1 MSPEGK
7 LSADPLPIPLPLVT
21 AGVAALVAALL
32 ACADTALT
40 SLSAARLGALAKETH
55 PRLQGP
61 LSKALSRRDRIQAR
75 YLLGRVLSLALTLGS
90 FATWLL
96 ARSWPTSWRLGC
108 GAAAILLL
116 ALVVDLAAS
125 AGRRHAD
132 WIVPYAVWLLRPL
145 ELLLA
150 PLAMLTHLGALGLGR
165 VPTRDGHRVTET
177 EVEMMV
183 DHGARSG
190 ALDQDNAELIRNVLE
205 FSDLT
210 ARDAMI
216 PRMQVVAI
224 RIGTPIEEVLRA
236 ITSTG
241 HSRYPVYRDD
251 IDDVFGLIYTKDL
264 FRILRD
270 SWRPPAPE
278 SKRSASSSA
287 TRLRS
292 IVREPIK
299 IVPTTQPLS
308 SLLSG
313 MRAERQHLALVVD
326 EYGGTAGIITLED
339 VLEEIVGD
347 IRDEHD
353 LEQAPIVEREDGSLL
368 VDAAVLLD
376 DLAAYLG
383 WQLGAEGQYESLG
396 GMITDQLNEV
406 PSPGTTVRA
415 NGADLIVS
423 ESDEKHVTKVI
434 IVRTSTTNPPV
445 STAGP
450 STETTGTESVTD
462 S

>member
-1 MSPEGK
+1 
-7 LSADPLPIPLPLVT
+7 
-21 AGVAALVAALL
+21 
-32 ACADTALT
+32 
-40 SLSAARLGALAKETH
+40 
-55 PRLQGP
+55 
-61 LSKALSRRDRIQAR
+61 
-75 YLLGRVLSLALTLGS
+75 
-90 FATWLL
+90 
-96 ARSWPTSWRLGC
+96 
-108 GAAAILLL
+108 
-116 ALVVDLAAS
+116 
-125 AGRRHAD
+125 
-132 WIVPYAVWLLRPL
+132 
-145 ELLLA
+145 
-150 PLAMLTHLGALGLGR
+150 
-165 VPTRDGHRVTET
+165 
-177 EVEMMV
+177 
-183 DHGARSG
+183 
-190 ALDQDNAELIRNVLE
+190 
-205 FSDLT
+205 
-210 ARDAMI
+210 
-216 PRMQVVAI
+216 
-224 RIGTPIEEVLRA
+224 
-236 ITSTG
+236 
-241 HSRYPVYRDD
+241 
-251 IDDVFGLIYTKDL
+251 
-264 FRILRD
+264 
-270 SWRPPAPE
+270 
-278 SKRSASSSA
+278 
-287 TRLRS
+287 
-292 IVREPIK
+292 
-299 IVPTTQPLS
+299 
-308 SLLSG
+308 